1 MVQKQ
6 MIHPKTYKEMKSKI
20 NYKMIGIALLSAVIL
35 GGATVAVVKIV
46 KKKKNNANSGGGTT
60 TTTST
65 TSGGLWT
72 TRTAAETTA
81 IQTKINDTYNQQPSF
96 ATTTAWQSFKN
107 MMGGT
112 IAVDGKYGS
121 DTTKAVSALQTFLK
135 ACGKDIG
142 KSGIDG
148 KYGKDTD
155 NATGCNILK

>member
-1 MVQKQ
+1 
-6 MIHPKTYKEMKSKI
+6 MIHPKTHKEMKSKI
-20 NYKMIGIALLSAVIL
+20 NYKIIGIALLSAAVL

-46 KKKKNNANSGGGTT
+46 KKKKNANNGGGSTTPTT
-60 TTTST
+60 TTT

-81 IQTKINDTYNQQPSF
+81 IQTKLNALYKQEIKPDFSF
-96 ATTTAWQSFKN
+96 SESAMQSFKN

-121 DTTKAVSALQTFLK
+121 DTTKAVTALQTFLK

-155 NATGCNILK
+155 KAAGWNILK

>member
-1 MVQKQ
+1 
-6 MIHPKTYKEMKSKI
+6 MIHPKTHKEMKSKI
-20 NYKMIGIALLSAVIL
+20 NYKMIGIALLSAAIL

-46 KKKKNNANSGGGTT
+46 KKKKNANNGGGSTT
-60 TTTST
+60 PTTTST

-155 NATGCNILK
+155 KATGWNILK

>member
-1 MVQKQ
+1 